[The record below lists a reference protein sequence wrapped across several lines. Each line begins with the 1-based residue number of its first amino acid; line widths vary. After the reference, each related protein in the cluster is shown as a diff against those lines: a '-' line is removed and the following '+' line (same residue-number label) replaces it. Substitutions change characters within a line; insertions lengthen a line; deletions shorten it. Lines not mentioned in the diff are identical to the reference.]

1 MIRDFCVSDEVNLE
15 NALDSPNVVSLFFLV
30 NEILND
36 EARKCLKSM
45 SIERMS
51 VKTIYFETSFL
62 FI

>member
-15 NALDSPNVVSLFFLV
+15 NALDSPNVLSLFFLV
-30 NEILND
+30 NEILKN

>member
-15 NALDSPNVVSLFFLV
+15 NALDSPNVLSLFFLV
-30 NEILND
+30 NEILKD